1 MKKILIL
8 TTSTGEG
15 HNQAAKSISTSF
27 VKSGYEVVTHD
38 FLKNNSKI
46 LTKLFINGYEISAS
60 FLPKTY
66 GVAYKLTDTSF
77 TNKLL
82 SLVFYFTKK
91 KLLKLIKSENPDIVL
106 LTHPFAVNIMGSLK
120 RNGLDTP
127 VISIVTDFKAHA
139 TYLDN
144 DIDAFITASENTCA
158 DMASRGIDK
167 DKLFAFGIPV
177 KDEFLEHKQDIKVIK
192 SDDYFNILLMSG
204 SMGLKNI
211 SYVLKELLTNSNKLR
226 ITVVCGRNEKLRDEL
241 LKEYN
246 HSIKNKKLHIL
257 GFSKDIDSLMEYSD
271 LIISKPGGLTVTE
284 AITKHLPLLIPFAIP
299 GQETQ
304 NVEFLTSNGYAIYV
318 DNLLEIN
325 LIINELIS
333 DNDKLENM
341 RVNLCN
347 LASKYSKDKIVD
359 IANKLISNN
368 SNK

>member
-60 FLPKTY
+60 FFPKTY
-66 GVAYKLTDTSF
+66 GFAYKLTDTSF

-82 SLVFYFTKK
+82 SMVFLFTKN
-91 KLLKLIKSENPDIVL
+91 KLLKLIHSEKPDIIL

-120 RNGLDTP
+120 KQGLNIP

-144 DIDAFITASENTCA
+144 NIDAFITASENTCS
-158 DMASRGIDK
+158 DMALRGIDK
-167 DKLFAFGIPV
+167 NKLFAFGIPV
-177 KDEFLEHKQDIKVIK
+177 KDEFLENKKDIKVIK

-211 SYVLKELLTNSNKLR
+211 SYVLKELLTNTNKLR
-226 ITVVCGRNEKLRDEL
+226 ITVVCGKNER
-241 LKEYN
+241 LKEDLLQEHN
-246 HSIKNKKLHIL
+246 HPIKNKKLHIL
-257 GFSKDIDSLMEYSD
+257 GFSKDVDYLMEYSD

-284 AITKHLPLLIPFAIP
+284 AISKHLPILIPFAIP
-299 GQETQ
+299 GQEAQ
-304 NVEFLTSNGYAIYV
+304 NVEFLTSNGYGIYV

-325 LIINELIS
+325 LVINDLIS
-333 DNDKLENM
+333 NRAKLKTMQN
-341 RVNLCN
+341 NLYN
-347 LASKYSKDKIVD
+347 LSSKYSKDKIVD
-359 IANKLISNN
+359 IANKLIST
-368 SNK
+368 K